1 MLQSA
6 DLTVSPAQMRRFLVS
21 YQGLDGDTFAGPQGV
36 LDYVARVGC
45 IQFDPLNVVGHN
57 QELVL
62 QARLRGFSR
71 DWLRDLLYTQR
82 ALFDGWD
89 KNMSILLTRDWP
101 CFARLR
107 TAARQRFDRPERP
120 AAAIFEDVRQALRE
134 RGPLCSADI
143 EAGEAVTWSWAP
155 TRMSR
160 AALESLYFCGELLVA
175 RKKGTRRYYDLATR
189 LLPATLLEA
198 PDPHPAES
206 AYDDWYV
213 MRRIGAVGALWNRPG
228 GAWLG
233 IAGFNT
239 ARRKAAFARLE
250 AAGQIRPVKVTG
262 LAHPLYVRSED
273 VALLDGVAERE
284 VNAAAILAPL
294 DNLLWDRD
302 LIASLFNFEYRWEV
316 YKPAAER
323 THGYYVL
330 PVLLGDGLVAR
341 FEPARYRPGEVL
353 HIANWWW
360 ETGFRADDVA
370 QAQLAAAFA
379 RFCDYLG
386 ASAIT
391 VDAALSR
398 RCHLGFLRQ
407 G

>member
-1 MLQSA
+1 MLQTFN
-6 DLTVSPAQMRRFLVS
+6 LTVSPMQMRRFLVT
-21 YQGLDGDTFAGPQGV
+21 YQGLTGSTFNGPQGV

-62 QARLRGFSR
+62 QARLHGFSP
-71 DWLRDLLYTQR
+71 DWLRDLLYKER
-82 ALFDGWD
+82 VLFDGWD

-107 TAARQRFDRPERP
+107 AAARRRFDHPGRP
-120 AAAIFEDVRQALRE
+120 AAAIFEEVRQALRA

-143 EAGEAVTWSWAP
+143 DAGEAVAWSWAP

-175 RKKGTRRYYDLATR
+175 RKKGTRRYYDLASR
-189 LLPATLLEA
+189 LLPATLLKA
-198 PDPHPAES
+198 PDPHTDDM

-213 MRRIGAVGALWNRPG
+213 ERRIGAIGALWNRPG

-233 IAGFNT
+233 IAGFSA

-250 AAGQIRPVKVTG
+250 TAQRIRAVTVTG

-273 VALLDGVAERE
+273 LALLDAMANRE
-284 VNAAAILAPL
+284 VEAAAILAPL

-302 LIASLFNFEYRWEV
+302 LIAALFNFEYRWEV
-316 YKPAAER
+316 YKPVAER

-330 PVLLGDGLVAR
+330 PVLLGNALVAR
-341 FEPARYRPGEVL
+341 FEPARYRPGSAL
-353 HIANWWW
+353 HIINWWW
-360 ETGFRADDVA
+360 EPDFHADDA
-370 QAQLAAAFA
+370 ARAQLATAFT
-379 RFCDYLG
+379 RFREYLG
-386 ASAIT
+386 ASSIT
-391 VDAALSR
+391 VDSAASCQNRLD
-398 RCHLGFLRQ
+398 FLH
-407 G
+407 GK